1 MDGRLRSLSVGTLSS
16 LLTLI
21 SHGETKMQVVVKLI
35 RYHEHGNLI
44 MYLKIPRNPV
54 QDYMAQA
61 AQAASPYLS
70 EGWHMVQAYIE

>member
-1 MDGRLRSLSVGTLSS
+1 MDGRLRSLSAGTLSS

-21 SHGETKMQVVVKLI
+21 SHGETNMLIVKLI
-35 RYHEHGNLI
+35 KYHEHGNLLL
-44 MYLKIPRNPV
+44 YLKVTRNPV

>member
-1 MDGRLRSLSVGTLSS
+1 M
-16 LLTLI
+16 LI
-21 SHGETKMQVVVKLI
+21 VKLI
-35 RYHEHGNLI
+35 KYHEHGNLLL
-44 MYLKIPRNPV
+44 YLKVTRNPV